1 MAKFAI
7 RLEEGFPD
15 AGELIGVAP
24 ADAEAV
30 AHRLPGAVAIDRAL
44 LRLEA
49 DRCLDDPGALVEE
62 PELLEELDE
71 LVVGEIWY
79 AADEVLEPML
89 ELLDVGEVGARAEV
103 PVVAAADDHLA
114 SRDVGDDQLVQR
126 SLEV

>member
-79 AADEVLEPML
+79 AADEVLQTML

-103 PVVAAADDHLA
+103 RVGATVNDHFA
-114 SRDVGDDQLVQR
+114 RSDVGDDELIGR
-126 SLEV
+126 SL